1 MKTRNFSLVSAL
13 YVLLGV
19 PLFVSA
25 ASYDDNEFSR
35 KSRAYS
41 ELAEKTYDAGEY
53 DVSAEY
59 ARLAEDFAQ
68 KSSVYIKETMART
81 TAEDAMNAARTRHAW
96 AKNERID
103 RAYPTEYLLA
113 SEAIKTGGLAFDS
126 KQYDVALTWA
136 RKALDALK
144 NVKPESQLLAKAAKE
159 EAARKAAEARKLEEQ
174 RIAAQKAQEERKRAE
189 EEAARKAAEE
199 AARKAEELEKGRVL
213 PAQYKVTTWSIDR
226 ECFWN
231 IAKNPAVYGNP
242 FLWKKLYEANK
253 DKIPQSKNPNW
264 VEPETVMVIPSLKG
278 EEREGLYE
286 PNVKYRPLP

>member
-189 EEAARKAAEE
+189 EEAARRAAEE

-231 IAKNPAVYGNP
+231 IAKNPAVYGDP

-253 DKIPQSKNPNW
+253 DRKS
-264 VEPETVMVIPSLKG
+264 VV
-278 EEREGLYE
+278 
-286 PNVKYRPLP
+286 

>member
-189 EEAARKAAEE
+189 EEAARKAAEARKLEEQRIAAQKAQEERKRAEEEAARKAAEE

-253 DKIPQSKNPNW
+253 DKIP
-264 VEPETVMVIPSLKG
+264 
-278 EEREGLYE
+278 
-286 PNVKYRPLP
+286 